1 MQKKIKTILSV
12 RVLTETRIG
21 FRVPMEEIVKLY
33 SLNSKKKDLEREWKN
48 DGISTLQMMLPDK
61 NILEVKNIEYQKPD
75 GSKINF

>member
-12 RVLTETRIG
+12 RVLTEARIG
-21 FRVPMEEIVKLY
+21 FRVTMEETVKLY

-48 DGISTLQMMLPDK
+48 DGMPALQMMLPDK

>member
-1 MQKKIKTILSV
+1 MQKKIKTILAV
-12 RVLTETRIG
+12 RVLTEARIG

-48 DGISTLQMMLPDK
+48 DGMPALQMMLPDK

-75 GSKINF
+75 GTKINF

>member
-48 DGISTLQMMLPDK
+48 EGMPALQMMLPDK

>member
-1 MQKKIKTILSV
+1 
-12 RVLTETRIG
+12 
-21 FRVPMEEIVKLY
+21 MEETVKLY

>member
-21 FRVPMEEIVKLY
+21 FRVPMEEAVKLY

-48 DGISTLQMMLPDK
+48 DGIPTLQMMLPDK

>member
-1 MQKKIKTILSV
+1 MQKKIKTILEV

-21 FRVPMEEIVKLY
+21 FRVPMEETVKLY
-33 SLNSKKKDLEREWKN
+33 SLISKKKELEREWKN
-48 DGISTLQMMLPDK
+48 DGMPALQMMLPDK

>member
-21 FRVPMEEIVKLY
+21 FRVPMEETVKLD

-48 DGISTLQMMLPDK
+48 DGIPTLQMMLPDK

>member
-48 DGISTLQMMLPDK
+48 DGMPALQMMLPDK

-75 GSKINF
+75 GTKINF